1 MTEDELRE
9 HVLDLAASLGLLAFY
24 KGDSRLLATPKGFP
38 DLVLAG
44 PGGVLFR
51 EIKTETGRLTDD
63 QARWIQMLRRG
74 GADVKVWQPVDWIG
88 ERIQHALGRLALR
101 RLA

>member
-9 HVLDLAASLGLLAFY
+9 LVLDLAASLGLLAFY
-24 KGDSRLLATPKGFP
+24 KGDSRLLATPRGFP

-51 EIKTETGRLTDD
+51 EIKSETGRITDG
-63 QARWIQMLRRG
+63 QARWIQLLRRG
-74 GADVKVWQPVDWIG
+74 GADVKVWQPVDWIA
-88 ERIQHALGRLALR
+88 ERIHAELR